1 LRAQLTRTFTVL
13 AMSVLAACSPQQL
26 ADNVTRQAAETVVTP
41 VLDDYM
47 TGPQAQGATACILD
61 NAAPEEIRALARDV
75 ATVAGTTTVQSV
87 LTIAARP
94 ATLACFASVG
104 APVLPVGTL

>member
-1 LRAQLTRTFTVL
+1 MIRPLLML
-13 AMSVLAACSPQQL
+13 LLLLAACSPQQL
-26 ADNVTRQAAETVVTP
+26 ADDVTRKAAETVVTP

-75 ATVAGTTTVQSV
+75 ANIAGTTTVQSV
-87 LTIAARP
+87 LNIASRP
-94 ATLACFASVG
+94 GTRACLASVG
-104 APVLPVGTL
+104 APVLPAARGGL

>member
-1 LRAQLTRTFTVL
+1 MRNLVILTL
-13 AMSVLAACSPQQL
+13 LLAACSPQLL
-26 ADNVTRQAAETVVTP
+26 ADQVTREAAESVVTP

-47 TGPQAQGATACILD
+47 TGPQAQGATACVLD

-75 ATVAGTTTVQSV
+75 ANVAGTTTVQSV
-87 LTIAARP
+87 LAIAARP

-104 APVLPVGTL
+104 APVLPATGTL

>member
-1 LRAQLTRTFTVL
+1 LLRQLTCLLIGVATVPL
-13 AMSVLAACSPQQL
+13 TACSPAQF
-26 ADNVTRQAAETVVTP
+26 ADNVTREAAETVVTP

>member
-1 LRAQLTRTFTVL
+1 MWRL
-13 AMSVLAACSPQQL
+13 AVPSLALLLACSPAQL
-26 ADNVTRQAAETVVTP
+26 ADNVTRQAAESVVTP

-61 NAAPEEIRALARDV
+61 NAAPAEIRALARDV

-87 LTIAARP
+87 LTIGARP
-94 ATLACFASVG
+94 ATLACLASVG
-104 APVLPVGTL
+104 APILPRTGGF

>member
-1 LRAQLTRTFTVL
+1 MKPFVVLSVTVGL
-13 AMSVLAACSPQQL
+13 FACSPAQF
-26 ADNVTRQAAETVVTP
+26 ADNVTREAAETVVTP

-61 NAAPEEIRALARDV
+61 NAAPDEIRALARDV

>member
-1 LRAQLTRTFTVL
+1 MRRLIALTC
-13 AMSVLAACSPQQL
+13 VLAACSPARL
-26 ADNVTRQAAETVVTP
+26 AESVTRQAAETVVTP

-94 ATLACFASVG
+94 ATLGCFASVG
-104 APVLPVGTL
+104 APVLPRSGGL